1 MKTFYKKVLNQYKG
15 RDSDMKRKFTLI
27 ELLVVIAIIAILAA
41 MLLPSLGKAKELA
54 KKASCSGNLK
64 QCLLAVQTYGVTYDP
79 WLIGYGCY
87 FSGWYR
93 ATLAMRNELGLNMPV
108 YSLEEKDYAVE
119 AIGDS
124 GYDVSTGNSREGM
137 GPQARPI
144 TYCPSGIFSD
154 GTWYGNYSYGVPTV
168 SETTAKDYENDK
180 SHYYDVVFDGNS
192 GGQVIKTSSISN
204 PSSFVLISE
213 TAMTWA
219 QNENND
225 TAAPGSQAMTFYRRS
240 DVAPSD
246 PPSSTVS
253 ARHNGDGNVGYA
265 DGHVGNMKD
274 PVQLL
279 ESSKIGAIYDAAG
292 MRIFNRDANGN
303 VMNNSADDR
312 SEYAI
317 D

>member
-1 MKTFYKKVLNQYKG
+1 
-15 RDSDMKRKFTLI
+15 MKRKFTLI

-64 QCLLAVQTYGVTYDP
+64 QCLLAVQTYGVSYDP

-93 ATLAMRNELGLNMPV
+93 ATLALRNELGLNMPV
-108 YSLEEKDYAVE
+108 YSLDEKDYAVE

-124 GYDVSTGNSREGM
+124 GYDVSTGNEREGM
-137 GPQARPI
+137 GPEGRPI
-144 TYCPSGIFSD
+144 TYCPSGAFSD
-154 GTWYGNYSYGVPTV
+154 GTWYGNYSYGVPVV
-168 SETTAKDYENDK
+168 SQTTAEDYEQDK
-180 SHYYDVVFDGNS
+180 SHFWDIVFEGNS
-192 GGQVIKTSSISN
+192 GGQAIKTSNISN
-204 PSSFVLISE
+204 PSTFVLISE
-213 TAMTWA
+213 TTMTWA

-253 ARHNGDGNVGYA
+253 ARHMGDGNAGYA
-265 DGHVGNMKD
+265 DGHVGSMKD
-274 PVQLL
+274 AVQML
-279 ESSKIGAIYDAAG
+279 ELSKIGAIYDAAG
-292 MRIFNRDANGN
+292 MRIFNRDINGN
-303 VMNNSADDR
+303 VMSNNSDDR